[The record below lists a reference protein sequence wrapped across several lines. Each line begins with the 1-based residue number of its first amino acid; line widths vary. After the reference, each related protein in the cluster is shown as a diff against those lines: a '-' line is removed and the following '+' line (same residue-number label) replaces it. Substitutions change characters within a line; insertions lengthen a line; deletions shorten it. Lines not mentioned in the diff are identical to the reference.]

1 MQRYLIAYDISKD
14 KIRSRVFRR
23 LKEKALPIQKSV
35 FFFQGKLDDLN
46 KLETM
51 IQAMLEDSDSFLII
65 PCCDECF
72 SKARI
77 YKKLAEYSCAA

>member
-23 LKEKALPIQKSV
+23 FLPIQKSV
-35 FFFQGKLDDLN
+35 FFFQGKLEELN
-46 KLETM
+46 KLESM

-77 YKKLAEYSCAA
+77 YKKLAEFSCAA

>member
-35 FFFQGKLDDLN
+35 FFFQGYGEFMK
-46 KLETM
+46 
-51 IQAMLEDSDSFLII
+51 S
-65 PCCDECF
+65 
-72 SKARI
+72 
-77 YKKLAEYSCAA
+77 